1 MLVLAWIR
9 GALGPGQCPLV
20 LGGCIGLRGGEVR
33 CAPDQVTWQGWPL
46 SRRHQAQHLHPL
58 RLKRYSI
65 GTTVLLIVRSYGRP
79 ITGGDMGQFTRRQIL
94 LSGGA
99 LLSTTCVPGLARGAS
114 SAGIVRPQRM
124 IRADKN
130 ENPYGPSRVALQAIN
145 EAMDLTNKYGVG
157 HRRELVQLVADI
169 NEVPADHVILS
180 AGSGEILKTGGLM
193 ASWDKGSIVCADPT
207 YHDLVRYAGRA
218 GSDIIRVPVDENM
231 AGDLGAIRK
240 AIRSDTVMVYLV
252 NPNNP
257 TPTIFDR
264 DELRDFVLEVSK
276 DRIVFVDE
284 AYFEYVEDPRYGTLI
299 DLVAQ
304 GHKNIIVARTASKIH
319 GLAGLRVGFGFAHP
333 DHIQKI
339 RELKTGVN
347 NVLGIEAAYASYQD
361 MEFQDFA
368 RRKNRES
375 MAIVE
380 AMFEELGLRYVKSPT
395 NFTFFETGIP
405 VEELNAELREH
416 GILSGRPF
424 PPFTTWSRV
433 SMARPEEM
441 RYYVQTFKKLFAS
454 RIMDSAA

>member
-1 MLVLAWIR
+1 
-9 GALGPGQCPLV
+9 
-20 LGGCIGLRGGEVR
+20 
-33 CAPDQVTWQGWPL
+33 
-46 SRRHQAQHLHPL
+46 
-58 RLKRYSI
+58 
-65 GTTVLLIVRSYGRP
+65 
-79 ITGGDMGQFTRRQIL
+79 MGQFTRRQIL
-94 LSGGA
+94 LGGGA
-99 LLSTTCVPGLARGAS
+99 LLSASYVPNFVRGAL
-114 SAGIVRPQRM
+114 AADVTRPRQM

-157 HRRELVQLVADI
+157 RRRELVQLVADI
-169 NEVPADHVILS
+169 NNVPADHVILS

-207 YHDLVRYAGRA
+207 YHDLVRYAGHA
-218 GSDIIRVPVDENM
+218 GSDIIRVPVDEHM
-231 AGDLGAIRK
+231 AGDLSAIRQ

-257 TPTIFDR
+257 TPTIFSHR
-264 DELRDFVLEVSK
+264 ELREFVLEISK
-276 DRIVFVDE
+276 DRMVFVDE
-284 AYFEYVEDPRYGTLI
+284 AYFEYVEVPNHGSII
-299 DLVAQ
+299 DLVAE
-304 GHKNIIVARTASKIH
+304 GHRNIIVSRTASKIH
-319 GLAGLRVGFGFAHP
+319 GLAGLRIGFGFAHP

-339 RELKTGVN
+339 RELKTGGN

-361 MEFQDFA
+361 MDFQDFS

-380 AMFEELGLRYVKSPT
+380 EMFEELGVRYVKSPT

-424 PPFTTWSRV
+424 PPFTTWSRI
-433 SMARPEEM
+433 SMQRPEEM
-441 RYYVQTFKKLFAS
+441 RYYVQTFKKLFAN